1 MGSKYPKVY
10 KLCHFKQPEMKITT
24 KEVRGVASIIED
36 IIKEYKE
43 GLEEK
48 KRDWRTYEQR
58 VARRLQTA
66 FKELKPL
73 VHEAVST
80 LTIINGETR
89 GMKSA
94 LTLEQKVLALLLKR
108 LIGKSN
114 REMSFMLTVF
124 SWLTGIE
131 VSYKTIERLYS
142 DKEVILALHNLH
154 ILILKKKGIK
164 DVDCGGDGT
173 GYGLTIKKHY
183 ATEAQKLK
191 EKIKVVSGQ
200 SEEIKKEHKKTLFVY
215 SFIIIDIL
223 TRMYIAYG
231 TSLKSEKEAFLC
243 AIKMLE
249 EVGKQ
254 ITINISSL
262 RLDKYYQQAYV
273 EYLEQ
278 ELGKV
283 KFYIIPKK
291 NATVKGSWEWKRML
305 YDFVQDTKAFLR
317 EYFQRNQSESG
328 IAEDKKRTGWRLG
341 QKRPDRIDTANT
353 LTGVWHNLYW
363 LSD

>member
-1 MGSKYPKVY
+1 
-10 KLCHFKQPEMKITT
+10 MKITT
-24 KEVRGVASIIED
+24 EEVRKVTAIIDD
-36 IIKEYKE
+36 IIAEYKDE
-43 GLEEK
+43 SEPK

-58 VARRLQTA
+58 LARRLQTA

-73 VHEAVST
+73 VQEAVST
-80 LTIINGETR
+80 ITVIKGETR
-89 GMKSA
+89 GSKPV
-94 LTLEQKVLALLLKR
+94 LTLEQKVLALLLKH

-114 REMSFMLTVF
+114 REMSFMLVIF

-142 DKEVILALHNLH
+142 DQEVILALHNLH
-154 ILILKKKGIK
+154 VLILKKKGVK

-191 EKIKVVSGQ
+191 EKIKTLEGQ
-200 SEEIKKEHKKTLFVY
+200 NKKERKTKKNKKAMFVY

-223 TRMYIAYG
+223 TRMYITYG
-231 TSLKSEKEAFLC
+231 TSFKSEKEAFLC
-243 AIKMLE
+243 AVKMLE
-249 EVGKQ
+249 EIGDKV
-254 ITINISSL
+254 NIKSL
-262 RLDKYYQQAYV
+262 RLDKYYQQSCV

-278 ELGKV
+278 HLGKV

-291 NATVKGSWEWKRML
+291 NATIRGSWEWKRML

-328 IAEDKKRTGWRLG
+328 IAEDKKRTGWKLG
-341 QKRPDRIDTANT
+341 QKRPDRVDTANF
-353 LTGVWHNLYW
+353 LTGLWHNLYW
-363 LSD
+363 IAD